1 MGSTGSEDGAGA
13 SPTLDLRGLRCP
25 LPVLK
30 AAKRLAAMRPGERIA
45 VLSDDPL
52 AVLDL
57 PAFCAQ
63 EGQGVVSR
71 HIDGGTFRILIERGP
86 DAPSISSA

>member
-1 MGSTGSEDGAGA
+1 MAGPEDGVEAA
-13 SPTLDLRGLRCP
+13 LTLDLRGLRCP

-30 AAKRLAAMRPGERIA
+30 TAKRLAAMRPGERLA

-63 EGQGVVSR
+63 EKQGVVSR
-71 HIDGGTFRILIERGP
+71 HRDGRTFRILIERGP
-86 DAPSISSA
+86 DAPSISAA